1 MSALIFA
8 VGLFIFVTYMY
19 FLVRMINRQHK
30 LSEKEHGKSE
40 LVRKKRVIKVNKKKI
55 TSEKV

>member
-8 VGLFIFVTYMY
+8 VGFAIFVTYMF

-30 LSEKEHGKSE
+30 LSEKEHGKSSP
-40 LVRKKRVIKVNKKKI
+40 VRKKRVIKVNKKKV

>member
-1 MSALIFA
+1 MTGLIFA
-8 VGLFIFVTYMY
+8 VGFAIFVTYMF

-30 LSEKEHGKSE
+30 LSEKEHGKSSP
-40 LVRKKRVIKVNKKKI
+40 VRKKVVLQVKKKKV